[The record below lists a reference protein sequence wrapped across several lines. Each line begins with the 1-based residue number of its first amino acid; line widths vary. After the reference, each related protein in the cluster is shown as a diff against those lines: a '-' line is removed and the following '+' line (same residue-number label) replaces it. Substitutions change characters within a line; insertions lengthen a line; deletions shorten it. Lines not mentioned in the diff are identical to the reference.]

1 MNNFE
6 IDVDE
11 LVAAFEQPVLH
22 LDVWGR
28 LGPTESA
35 RRLQEAVDAIGA
47 SDDSRNEETARLVLD
62 LGSADLTVS
71 KIAQRHNIKPSAVS
85 QRKSRIEQVLAD
97 LYSDDVMNGHPLV
110 RLWRER
116 ACRLVKVGDLPQ
128 WMQSC
133 LASEDMAGKWPTG
146 DDIFWVLLHAVMRQP
161 RLVTDSAG
169 SQWLIDVTLDERGD
183 TKDRLASVLQSL
195 ADRLAGSTSK
205 VYPEPE
211 LRSELQRLGVS
222 PLSIEVV
229 VESLGRI
236 SQRSVAHSGRVLV
249 LSNDDA
255 KNLRRVVLRVMGDL
269 GVDRAEVPKL
279 IAEQHGRHPKSVA
292 NELGRI

>member
-1 MNNFE
+1 MNNSE

-47 SDDSRNEETARLVLD
+47 SDDSRNEETARLILD
-62 LGSADLTVS
+62 LGTADLTVS
-71 KIAQRHNIKPSAVS
+71 KIALRHNIKPSAVS

-97 LYSDDVMNGHPLV
+97 LYCDDVMNAHPLV

-133 LASEDMAGKWPTG
+133 LASEDVTGRWPTG

-205 VYPEPE
+205 VYADLE

-229 VESLGRI
+229 VDSLGRI

-255 KNLRRVVLRVMGDL
+255 KNVQGVIKRVMENLDVERSEVANLVAEQQGRKSKSVSNELRRL
-269 GVDRAEVPKL
+269 
-279 IAEQHGRHPKSVA
+279 
-292 NELGRI
+292 